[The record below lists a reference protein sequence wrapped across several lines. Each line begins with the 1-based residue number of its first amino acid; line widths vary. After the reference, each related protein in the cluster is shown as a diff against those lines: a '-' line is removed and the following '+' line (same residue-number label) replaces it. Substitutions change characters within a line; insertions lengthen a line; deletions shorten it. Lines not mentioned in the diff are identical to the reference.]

1 MHPPFGQVFER
12 RFAEC
17 FGESDGE
24 CGSRHGDLIGEGSDR
39 PWFLGVLVHE
49 SQCGADGRVYQCLKP
64 GKAFGRQWG
73 AVGVET
79 SDKEDSHQAIDDG
92 LGAGFAGLGFSGDE
106 LEDAVDV
113 SGGAVALA
121 LDDLDIGHQAEERTM
136 CGLAREEADGV
147 DTYSCSAA
155 AMVQD
160 FVLIEVGG
168 AEEFLK
174 RVFGGFGGIG
184 QGVGGALLHDDK
196 VADIEVNEPV
206 GLVGMQ
212 AAFALAEQVAPAE
225 PARAMQ
231 GPRGG
236 QMKWPGDPASQV
248 EILHGRSECV

>member
-17 FGESDGE
+17 FRESDGE
-24 CGSRHGDLIGEGSDR
+24 GGARHGDLIGQGRDR

-49 SQCGADGRVYQCLKP
+49 SQCRADGRVYQCFEP
-64 GKAFGRQWG
+64 GNALGGQWR

-79 SDKEDSHQAIDDG
+79 FDKEDSHQAIDDG
-92 LGAGFAGLGFSGDE
+92 LGARFAGLGFLGDE

-113 SGGAVALA
+113 RGGAVALA
-121 LDDLDIGHQAEERTM
+121 LDDLDIGHQAEERAM

-168 AEEFLK
+168 IKDFFK
-174 RVFGGFGGIG
+174 GIRGGVGGVG
-184 QGVGGALLHDDK
+184 QGVGQTGD
-196 VADIEVNEPV
+196 
-206 GLVGMQ
+206 
-212 AAFALAEQVAPAE
+212 
-225 PARAMQ
+225 RRY
-231 GPRGG
+231 RG
-236 QMKWPGDPASQV
+236 
-248 EILHGRSECV
+248 E